1 MLSITILF
9 YFMLV
14 SQHIN
19 ICIFLV
25 SYCQMQLSFIKY
37 LFLTNSVHNSILI
50 FFAFYV
56 MSTHTQQIISYQ
68 ITKTTNCLQKLQTL
82 PRNSFQKKN
91 VCIQS
96 SLIRLQKQQTVYKNY
111 KLCQEIHFTKK
122 KYVYIIR
129 LLILSLKIHATQNNP
144 KIHKLYMI
152 KLYMIKLSSS
162 KLIFLTLFY
171 LQGCIRCVDFFLN
184 TKFWIY
190 FGVIFYFKVQQ
201 AQIFN

>member
-37 LFLTNSVHNSILI
+37 LFLTNSVHDSILI

-68 ITKTTNCLQKLQTL
+68 ITK
-82 PRNSFQKKN
+82 
-91 VCIQS
+91 
-96 SLIRLQKQQTVYKNY
+96 QTVYKNY
-111 KLCQEIHFTKK
+111 KLCQEIHFRKKIYIYNHLLLDYKNNKLSTKITNFAK
-122 KYVYIIR
+122 KFISGKKDAYIIH
-129 LLILSLKIHATQNNP
+129 LSILSLKIHVTQNNP
-144 KIHKLYMI
+144 NIHKLYMI